1 MALKFKSFA
10 QPDLLKT
17 IRPENLIQL
26 LEPHRLFFEM
36 KEFDIPSGEGT
47 EIDYLAL
54 AGILAQPDEEMPSD
68 LVEALHVI
76 GNFSGDEYSD
86 DMLALAQE
94 VGLQID
100 GDVTTP
106 DLATRIYLHDP
117 QILERKERERLFEKR
132 KTFESY
138 RAADPE
144 MTIAVDELPSDLSP
158 LEADLDQFFE
168 SKKRGIGCRTIRKDS
183 PGEVR
188 FLVQHGQTCK
198 REPSR
203 KGAQSSCTFFRPE
216 KTDVIILDLL
226 HNEMRINASNV
237 PDRRQ
242 YRASFGR
249 HLFNDENRFV
259 FAEKYTLAP
268 LQRDGELALA
278 CRDIDGIETVRLR
291 EVEYA
296 WEGAFDHV
304 ETHRAEDLFKALA
317 LIQRDVEQQAHISR
331 AVFKIK
337 LTGEKRPRTVTIRA
351 GNKSGYN
358 RGEEATMIE
367 EWLRARGFVLTEET
381 VEDAEADSAL
391 AGA

>member
-1 MALKFKSFA
+1 MALKLKSFA

-17 IRPENLIQL
+17 IQAQNLL
-26 LEPHRLFFEM
+26 RLMAPHRLFFEM
-36 KEFDIPSGEGT
+36 KGFNIPGPDGN
-47 EIDYLAL
+47 IDYLAL
-54 AGILAQPDEEMPSD
+54 AGILAQPDEGMPSD

-76 GNFSGDEYSD
+76 GNFSGDEYSN

-117 QILERKERERLFEKR
+117 QVLERKEREQLFERR

-144 MTIAVDELPSDLSP
+144 VAIAINELPSDLSP

-168 SKKRGIGCRTIRKDS
+168 SKKRGIGCRIIRKDS

-203 KGAQSSCTFFRPE
+203 KGAQSTCTFFRPE

-226 HNEMRINASNV
+226 HNEMRINASSV

-249 HLFNDENRFV
+249 HLFGDENRFV

-268 LQRDGELALA
+268 LQRDGELALT

-317 LIQRDVEQQAHISR
+317 LIQRDMEKQAHISR
-331 AVFKIK
+331 AIFKIK
-337 LTGEKRPRTVTIRA
+337 LTGEKRPRTVTIRT

-367 EWLRARGFVLTEET
+367 DWLRARGFVLTEET
-381 VEDAEADSAL
+381 VENAEADSAL

>member
-1 MALKFKSFA
+1 MALKCKSFA

-36 KEFDIPSGEGT
+36 KEFEIPAGEGT

-117 QILERKERERLFEKR
+117 QILERKEREQLFERR

-144 MTIAVDELPSDLSP
+144 ITIAMDELPSDLLP

-168 SKKRGIGCRTIRKDS
+168 SKRRGIGCRIIRKDS

-198 REPSR
+198 REPTR
-203 KGAQSSCTFFRPE
+203 KGAQSTCTFFRPE
-216 KTDVIILDLL
+216 KTDVVILDLL
-226 HNEMRINASNV
+226 HNEMRINASSV
-237 PDRRQ
+237 PDRRE
-242 YRASFGR
+242 YRAAFGR
-249 HLFNDENRFV
+249 HLFGDENRFV

-296 WEGAFDHV
+296 WEGAFEHV

-317 LIQRDVEQQAHISR
+317 LIQRDVEKQAHISR
-331 AVFKIK
+331 AIFKIK

-381 VEDAEADSAL
+381 VENAEADSAV